1 MDQVV
6 TRHKR
11 LSGRTMYK
19 FVRRGRASRLAMV
32 IVPFA
37 ALGMSVIAS
46 LVLFTLYG
54 KSPALALH
62 ALLLEPFLSW

>member
-1 MDQVV
+1 
-6 TRHKR
+6 
-11 LSGRTMYK
+11 MYK

-62 ALLLEPFLSW
+62 ALLLESFLSW